1 MCWAALI
8 DGKVI
13 LHWFDL
19 NENINQ
25 HVYLDMLKKVVWP
38 KIRSVSTRRSYYFQQ
53 DGATCHTTIMVRE
66 WLREKFRERIISR
79 FADKPW
85 PSRSPDFSPLDY
97 WFWSVCLAEL
107 RRNPPST
114 LEELVNTVEDFAN
127 SLDEDEVRKA
137 VKDIKPRAAVC
148 KSVNGGAFE
157 YKLKKM
163 KKNLSFKLEHMS
175 NEMQWHKE

>member
-66 WLREKFRERIISR
+66 WQRGKFGKRIISSFDNR
-79 FADKPW
+79 PW
-85 PSRSPDFSPLDY
+85 PSKSQDLFPLDY
-97 WFWSVCLAEL
+97 WF
-107 RRNPPST
+107 
-114 LEELVNTVEDFAN
+114 
-127 SLDEDEVRKA
+127 
-137 VKDIKPRAAVC
+137 
-148 KSVNGGAFE
+148 
-157 YKLKKM
+157 
-163 KKNLSFKLEHMS
+163 
-175 NEMQWHKE
+175 